1 MIVSST
7 KIIAHR
13 GASGYAPEN
22 TLVCFKKAIEMNADG
37 IELDVHLSKD
47 NKVIVC
53 HDETINR
60 TTNGYG
66 YIKDLTLK
74 EIKKYDA
81 GSWFNKKFKGVK
93 IPTLN
98 EVLKLIKNKDILLNI
113 ELKNNIVNYNGLE
126 NKVIQLL
133 NSYNINS
140 NVIISS
146 FNHNSLIK
154 VKEIDS
160 SIKVGIIFNKKIKN
174 LNSYA
179 KKFNAYSIHPNYRI
193 VDDNMIKTCRYN
205 NLFLIPYT
213 VNNKRLIRKFVLKNI
228 DALIT
233 NYPDKALEIV
243 NNHQRIIMIKQI
255 IINIKNYI
263 KGKVSYIFRV
273 K

>member
-74 EIKKYDA
+74 EIKTYDA
-81 GSWFNKKFKGVK
+81 GIWFSKNFKGVK

-113 ELKNNIVNYNGLE
+113 ELKNNIINYNGLE
-126 NKVIQLL
+126 KKVTQLL
-133 NSYNINS
+133 NTYNIKN
-140 NVIISS
+140 NIIISS

-154 VKEIDS
+154 VKELDS
-160 SIKVGIIFNKKIKN
+160 SIKVGILLNKKIKN
-174 LNSYA
+174 LNVYA
-179 KKFNAYSIHPNYRI
+179 KKFNAYSIHPKHRI
-193 VDDNMIKTCRYN
+193 VDDKMIKTCREN
-205 NLFLIPYT
+205 DLFIIPYT
-213 VNNKRLIRKFVLKNI
+213 VNNNRLIRKLVLKNI

-233 NYPDKALEIV
+233 NFPDKALEII
-243 NNHQRIIMIKQI
+243 NNNKRVILIKK
-255 IINIKNYI
+255 IINKIKNYI
-263 KGKVSYIFRV
+263 TEKISYIFNS